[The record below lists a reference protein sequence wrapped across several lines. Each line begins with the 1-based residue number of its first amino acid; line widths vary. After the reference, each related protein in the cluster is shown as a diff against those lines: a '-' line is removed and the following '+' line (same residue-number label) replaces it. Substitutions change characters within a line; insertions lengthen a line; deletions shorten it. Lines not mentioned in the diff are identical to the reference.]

1 MYTNRRKFL
10 THTSALT
17 ASALTGALGNWG
29 IRSAEAQGVTGY
41 KALVGI
47 FMFGGADSNNKI
59 VPNDAARFTQYSTV
73 RAPAVGLTQAQ
84 LLPFT
89 TTTQAAGNNSYGFH
103 PSFAPIVPLYTAKK
117 LAVIANAGTL
127 IAPITM
133 AQYKAGVS
141 RPPNLFSHSDQQALW
156 QGLLPGQVIRSG
168 WGGRFADK
176 LMIVNSGAAI
186 PTMVSVSGTQVFNQG
201 LATTPFV
208 IPSAGGVLLSGQAAD
223 AVSMARF
230 NALRALLGTGGSNQ
244 IVNAAASTLDGALD
258 AATAANPFLTG
269 TIPTVI
275 TNAFVNPAN
284 PAQQLNSGIANQLKQ
299 VARLIEGRAA
309 LGIKRQVYLVNI
321 GGWDTHSNVLTNE
334 KNLLDQLVPAMKAF
348 YDYTVAAGLA
358 NDVTQFT
365 MSDFNR
371 TFVTNQ
377 SLGTDHAWGGHHFV
391 LGGSVKGGDMYG
403 TFPTLM
409 LGNQKAPLPSGPD
422 DTGSNGAWL
431 PTTAVDQIAST
442 LALWFGASASDLTYI
457 FPNLKNFAGKENLGF
472 MG

>member
-1 MYTNRRKFL
+1 MNSDRRKFL
-10 THTSALT
+10 THTGALT
-17 ASALTGALGNWG
+17 ASALTGALGTWG
-29 IRSAEAQGVTGY
+29 IKSAEAQGVTGY

-47 FMFGGADSNNKI
+47 FMFGGADTNNMV
-59 VPNDAARFTQYSTV
+59 VPNDAARFAQYQAI
-73 RAPAVGLTQAQ
+73 RAATVGLTQAQ

-89 TTTQAAGNNSYGFH
+89 AASQAAGNQSYGFH
-103 PSFAPIVPLYTAKK
+103 PAFAPISPLYSSRK
-117 LAVIANAGTL
+117 LAVVANSGTL
-127 IAPITM
+127 IAPITV
-133 AQYKAGVS
+133 AQYKSGVS

-156 QGLLPGQVIRSG
+156 QGLLPGQIIRSG
-168 WGGRFADK
+168 WGGRLADK
-176 LMIVNSGAAI
+176 LTIVNSGSTI

-201 LATTPFV
+201 LSTTPFV
-208 IPSAGGVLLSGQAAD
+208 IPSAGGVLLSGQGTD

-230 NALRALLGTGGSNQ
+230 NALRALLGTGGSN
-244 IVNAAASTLDGALD
+244 VVTTAAAGTLNKALD
-258 AATAANPFLTG
+258 AAAAANPILGVT
-269 TIPTVI
+269 PTVI

-284 PAQQLNSGIANQLKQ
+284 PAAQLATGIANQLKQ

-309 LGIKRQVYLVNI
+309 LGVKRQVFLVNI

-334 KNLLDQLVPAMKAF
+334 VNLLGQLMPAMKAF
-348 YDYTVAAGLA
+348 YDYTVAAGVA

-391 LGGSVKGGDMYG
+391 LGGAVQGGDMYG

-431 PTTAVDQIAST
+431 PTTSVDQIAST
-442 LALWFGASASDLTYI
+442 LGIWFGASPSDLSYV
-457 FPNLKNFAGKENLGF
+457 FPNLANFAGKTNLGF